1 MSFRLRRFPGAGRF
15 PTGIRAELLTQE
27 HRSIPR
33 NPVIAGAFHRTGAI
47 EVWGRGTNRVI
58 EACRAYGIAE
68 PTFTEMSGAVTVTFK
83 AEVVAGTS
91 DLVPG
96 RDQVGTKSALSTY
109 QVQVLELAD
118 VPRALAELMGPSGRT
133 DRTKFRD
140 QVVAPL
146 LAAELL
152 EMTIPDKP
160 RSSKQQY
167 HTTDAGRAALA
178 TTRKA

>member
-1 MSFRLRRFPGAGRF
+1 
-15 PTGIRAELLTQE
+15 
-27 HRSIPR
+27 
-33 NPVIAGAFHRTGAI
+33 V
-47 EVWGRGTNRVI
+47 V

-68 PTFTEMSGAVTVTFK
+68 PTFIEASGAVTVTFK
-83 AEVVAGTS
+83 AEVVGGAR

-96 RDQVGTKSALSTY
+96 GHQVGTKSALSLY
-109 QVQVLELAD
+109 QVQVLELAG
-118 VPRALAELMGPSGRT
+118 VPRALAELMVPSGRT

-146 LAAELL
+146 LDAGLL

-167 HTTDAGRAALA
+167 RITEAGRAALA
-178 TTRKA
+178 TTRKV

>member
-1 MSFRLRRFPGAGRF
+1 MPERGGRSAPADGVEAVVGAGLIEAVV
-15 PTGIRAELLTQE
+15 GAEGEEDDLE
-27 HRSIPR
+27 
-33 NPVIAGAFHRTGAI
+33 AGGQ
-47 EVWGRGTNRVI
+47 WGRRL
-58 EACRAYGIAE
+58 EA
-68 PTFTEMSGAVTVTFK
+68 
-83 AEVVAGTS
+83 

-96 RDQVGTKSALSTY
+96 GHQVGTKSALSPY

-146 LAAELL
+146 LESGLL

-178 TTRKA
+178 ITRKA